1 MSLKIR
7 IHESNDLTKQE
18 FIRKVMSAIRSC
30 LQLPH
35 GGGCHLIE
43 DVTDGTKTEHWD
55 VHLGG
60 KKEAGK
66 PIVSTKCICNNTE
79 YPLTFWG
86 QNVPSHI
93 LKMNPKE
100 VDIEYTT
107 FGDRWDVELK
117 PWLESE
123 VLK

>member
-7 IHESNDLTKQE
+7 IHESNALTKQE

-35 GGGCHLIE
+35 GGGSHLIE

-55 VHLGG
+55 VRLGG
-60 KKEAGK
+60 KKGAGK

-79 YPLTFWG
+79 YPLTFLG
-86 QNVPSHI
+86 TERPVAHSKNGPERSR
-93 LKMNPKE
+93 
-100 VDIEYTT
+100 Y
-107 FGDRWDVELK
+107 
-117 PWLESE
+117 
-123 VLK
+123 